1 MASMGLGKAQ
11 WGPGRSNACS
21 PSPTGLPKRKMIA
34 LSCGATVKNP
44 ELRNARTS
52 TTMMIWTMK
61 KLPRNASDSACEP
74 ASSAGGTWPGG
85 GV

>member
-1 MASMGLGKAQ
+1 MGTGLSK
-11 WGPGRSNACS
+11 ACS
-21 PSPTGLPKRKMIA
+21 PSPTGLPMRKRIA
-34 LSCGATVKNP
+34 LSCGPTVKNP

-52 TTMMIWTMK
+52 TTMMILTMK
-61 KLPRNASDSACEP
+61 KLLRNASDSACDP